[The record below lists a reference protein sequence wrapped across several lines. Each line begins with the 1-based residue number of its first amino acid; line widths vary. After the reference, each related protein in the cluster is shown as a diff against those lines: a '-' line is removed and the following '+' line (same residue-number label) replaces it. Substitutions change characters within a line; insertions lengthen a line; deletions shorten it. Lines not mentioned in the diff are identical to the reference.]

1 MREILVHKLMCD
13 PYKNQRKSLFF
24 LSGRMFGSVKYV
36 GQSLVEVSVRYP
48 ISFVF
53 PTASYFLSL
62 FVRGLLWC
70 YVPICLCK
78 KKTWVITCCLP
89 LMPLKQVWYH
99 NIMVIVWLL
108 LSLFCPLTRRHSG
121 QVFLGLSDLT
131 IIQNSH
137 THCAKIDMSAVQIHL
152 AHLCKKWKPLCYGMW
167 QYRPLCLFHL
177 LFRNFGS
184 PYCAC
189 PNSMQAGSQGT
200 MACTCHIP

>member
-152 AHLCKKWKPLCYGMW
+152 AHLCKK
-167 QYRPLCLFHL
+167 
-177 LFRNFGS
+177 
-184 PYCAC
+184 
-189 PNSMQAGSQGT
+189 
-200 MACTCHIP
+200 